1 MLAKYSRFNINWKI
15 SAVNLLNSGVAIY
28 LSWIW
33 LVIFFSILLICVSYS
48 QVFLTELLTL
58 SISFSTIVRAALV
71 AKLVVLGIWLLTWF
85 ILALREALV
94 PTLVISGILS
104 SMFLILPL
112 YTSFLTTPFFT
123 TSLTLIKPTGKG
135 TNLSLSNLSALLLK
149 LF

>member
-1 MLAKYSRFNINWKI
+1 MFHIVRF
-15 SAVNLLNSGVAIY
+15 
-28 LSWIW
+28 
-33 LVIFFSILLICVSYS
+33 
-48 QVFLTELLTL
+48 FLTELLTL
-58 SISFSTIVRAALV
+58 SISFSTIVRAALA
-71 AKLVVLGIWLLTWF
+71 AKLVVLGISLLTWF